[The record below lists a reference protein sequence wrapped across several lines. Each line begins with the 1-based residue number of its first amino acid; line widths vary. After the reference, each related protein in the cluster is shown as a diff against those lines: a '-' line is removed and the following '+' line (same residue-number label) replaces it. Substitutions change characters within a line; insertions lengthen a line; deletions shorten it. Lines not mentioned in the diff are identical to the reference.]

1 LLRNVFTE
9 YEERYNFATNFISN
23 LVFDF
28 EKNTLME
35 YRGAKI
41 LLQKKAEAV
50 FRCNEINKVKT
61 YSLRK
66 QNDNNSI
73 EYQKIDENSIYNKKF
88 DCIISFESIQPEQ
101 YFIQIIEKF
110 DKLLKDNGMLILSA
124 LNKEFLTN
132 FVDSKNPS
140 AFKGVTKGEFLRF
153 LGDRF
158 KESKLFSQR
167 IFSKNEI
174 NHIGPSDLFLFE
186 DDIPLSII
194 KKRDDVLTRMRK
206 VGMKSLLTFDKN
218 MSFYTKYRRKS
229 TTDEILDTKINKK
242 TYVPRPYNKGDIPL
256 FFVAV
261 CRK

>member
-1 LLRNVFTE
+1 
-9 YEERYNFATNFISN
+9 
-23 LVFDF
+23 
-28 EKNTLME
+28 M
-35 YRGAKI
+35 
-41 LLQKKAEAV
+41 

-73 EYQKIDENSIYNKKF
+73 EYQKINENSIYNKKF

-174 NHIGPSDLFLFE
+174 NHISPSDLFLFE

-194 KKRDDVLTRMRK
+194 KKRDDYGTKKWRLCICI
-206 VGMKSLLTFDKN
+206 VGIFMGILYFINVSILLLAFAEGLLTLCV
-218 MSFYTKYRRKS
+218 S
-229 TTDEILDTKINKK
+229 L
-242 TYVPRPYNKGDIPL
+242 
-256 FFVAV
+256 
-261 CRK
+261 

>member
-1 LLRNVFTE
+1 
-9 YEERYNFATNFISN
+9 
-23 LVFDF
+23 
-28 EKNTLME
+28 M
-35 YRGAKI
+35 
-41 LLQKKAEAV
+41 
-50 FRCNEINKVKT
+50 
-61 YSLRK
+61 
-66 QNDNNSI
+66 
-73 EYQKIDENSIYNKKF
+73 
-88 DCIISFESIQPEQ
+88 
-101 YFIQIIEKF
+101 
-110 DKLLKDNGMLILSA
+110 
-124 LNKEFLTN
+124 
-132 FVDSKNPS
+132 
-140 AFKGVTKGEFLRF
+140 RF

-174 NHIGPSDLFLFE
+174 NHISPSDLFLFE

-194 KKRDDVLTRMRK
+194 KKRDDILTRMRK